1 MWAGNGDDRMDEFG
15 LVDLGWWTWAGELAK
30 FESYGNACNLL
41 GGGGI
46 LKGIG
51 GSTLIFWYYLARSTS
66 LK

>member
-1 MWAGNGDDRMDEFG
+1 MIGWTS
-15 LVDLGWWTWAGELAK
+15 LGWWTWAGELAK